1 MFGYKYKSFR
11 NIYHAIWSNFGI
23 QSFVKFLLLKIF
35 PKIVKNPSYLAFT
48 FQFKIYAEFLVG
60 P

>member
-1 MFGYKYKSFR
+1 MHFGATLVFKVL
-11 NIYHAIWSNFGI
+11 SNFAFKNI
-23 QSFVKFLLLKIF
+23 
-35 PKIVKNPSYLAFT
+35 PKMVKNPSYLAFT